1 MKSAYELAMERL
13 EAKSPTQKITD
24 TQRAEI
30 AEIDSLFQA
39 KIAERRL
46 LIDSEI
52 ANSNGNPMEIEALK
66 KQLSSEIRR
75 LEEDAEARKERVRTG
90 NK

>member
-1 MKSAYELAMERL
+1 MERL
-13 EAKSPTQKITD
+13 EAKSPTQKLTD

-30 AEIDSLFQA
+30 AEIDSLFQS

-52 ANSNGNPMEIEALK
+52 TNSNGNPMEIEALK

-75 LEEDAEARKERVRTG
+75 LEEEAESRKEQVRTG
-90 NK
+90 NQ

>member
-30 AEIDSLFQA
+30 AEIDSLFQS

-66 KQLSSEIRR
+66 KQLSSEVRR
-75 LEEDAEARKERVRTG
+75 LEEEAESRKERVRTG
-90 NK
+90 DQ